1 MVRAFLLPS
10 STAVGSC
17 CQHIEKSIGILTGFV
32 KLYETMEPT
41 SKQSLN
47 SNCTCGSNASGA
59 KLGQNKI
66 SQPYFSQPYL
76 TKTEN
81 RSMVKS

>member
-1 MVRAFLLPS
+1 MPGYHLPEALIVGGIPMVRAFLLPS

-47 SNCTCGSNASGA
+47 SNCTCGSNAAGA
-59 KLGQNKI
+59 KLGLK
-66 SQPYFSQPYL
+66 
-76 TKTEN
+76 
-81 RSMVKS
+81 